1 MHRAV
6 FRVMFRN
13 VRVTVEQ
20 RQFLML
26 IRHCMKWRA
35 VDPHCAKRKRK
46 GKKVKEIKDMT
57 SVKNRF
63 IESKGKRKKKKHGN
77 GHRREFQIQ
86 DSINDRVL
94 NDHFFLN
101 SHFKCHY

>member
-35 VDPHCAKRKRK
+35 VDPHCA
-46 GKKVKEIKDMT
+46 
-57 SVKNRF
+57 F

-101 SHFKCHY
+101 SHFKCH